1 MAHHNTVFVQLL
13 RFLPRHEFEAEAR
26 QHQRGQGLRVMSR
39 WAQFVALG
47 LAQLTGRQ
55 SLRDIVSNLSTQG
68 RKLYHLGVGTTVSRS
83 SLARVNAERQC
94 RAAVHSLRDAVRTP
108 AEPLSAVRAEARL
121 SVQEQVVRGRCD
133 DHRFV
138 FGGLPVGVFSTHEG
152 RDQAA
157 HRAGSGGPSAE
168 LRQCDRGQDRRR
180 QGRPHLD
187 VSSRQRGRGGPRVS

>member
-13 RFLPRHEFEAEAR
+13 RFLPRHEFDAEAR

-83 SLARVNAERQC
+83 SLARVNAEQPYTLYETLFGRLLSRCQQC
-94 RAAVHSLRDAVRTP
+94 APRHGFRFKNKLYAVDATTIDLCLAVFPWASFRRTKAAIKLT
-108 AEPLSAVRAEARL
+108 
-121 SVQEQVVRGRCD
+121 
-133 DHRFV
+133 
-138 FGGLPVGVFSTHEG
+138 
-152 RDQAA
+152 

-180 QGRPHLD
+180 QGRPHVD

>member
-83 SLARVNAERQC
+83 SLARVNAEQPYTLYETLFGR
-94 RAAVHSLRDAVRTP
+94 L
-108 AEPLSAVRAEARL
+108 LSRCQQWRAEARL

>member
-83 SLARVNAERQC
+83 C
-94 RAAVHSLRDAVRTP
+94 WRASMP
-108 AEPLSAVRAEARL
+108 
-121 SVQEQVVRGRCD
+121 
-133 DHRFV
+133 
-138 FGGLPVGVFSTHEG
+138 
-152 RDQAA
+152 
-157 HRAGSGGPSAE
+157 
-168 LRQCDRGQDRRR
+168 
-180 QGRPHLD
+180 
-187 VSSRQRGRGGPRVS
+187 SSRTLSTRRCSDAC